1 MTLLSVLNRLV
12 QRHKPDQTGQ
22 NRPVSLA
29 QYNTYDARAIFSQL
43 LVRVFEGEEIVI
55 ARAGVPV
62 AKLVPYAGEP
72 VRAGV
77 LRAHLFVDQ
86 SAAVENAA

>member
-1 MTLLSVLNRLV
+1 MTWFSVLSRLV
-12 QRHKPDQTGQ
+12 QKHKPDQTGLG
-22 NRPVSLA
+22 RPVSLA
-29 QYNTYDARAIFSQL
+29 QYNTYDARAVLSQL
-43 LVRVFEGEEIVI
+43 LLRVFEGEEIVI

-72 VRAGV
+72 VRTGV

-86 SAAVENAA
+86 NATADDRA